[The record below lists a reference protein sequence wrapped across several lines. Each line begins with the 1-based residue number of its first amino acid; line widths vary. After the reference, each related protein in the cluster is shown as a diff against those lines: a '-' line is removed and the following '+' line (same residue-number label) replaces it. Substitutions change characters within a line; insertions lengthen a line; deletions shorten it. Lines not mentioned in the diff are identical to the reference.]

1 MSYTLDGDSL
11 RFRGEA
17 GTQLCALDVPEAQV
31 LVVQGTSVS
40 TAGAVQGLAA
50 ASGATDALASGL
62 FTWKAP
68 VAAVVT
74 DALAATYSGGVLTS
88 DTPQAFPVAGVQAGD
103 RVLLTG
109 QTTQAHNGVY
119 QVTNAGSAG
128 SVQFVL
134 TRATDFQAGARVA
147 GAAIVSR
154 ESGATGLFLNT
165 NNEEPDWTTD
175 AVAFE
180 QVGGGGGG
188 STSVEADS
196 ISLDEMEHSPAGG
209 ELFVYAAVHAD
220 PNVSKAP
227 KRLALGMQ
235 GNPLRAGAAGEP
247 QYAELEANGLA
258 AGAVQETH
266 LDSAAVTTDKL
277 ADGAVQT
284 THING
289 TISTA
294 ALASSSVQTVNF
306 ADGAFTVDNNFVTT
320 AMLGTGAVGT
330 TQLVDVC
337 VNATKLQGACV
348 GTAALANNCV
358 GSQKLPNNAVATAN
372 LADDCVTS
380 TLLATT
386 LYKSSISAIGNAA
399 GMQTVD
405 FATANTIRVTAA
417 GVVRLTA
424 TNTGVTT
431 VGGWVDSSDRK
442 WKHLQGPVC
451 ADPLGALDFV
461 DGVSWTWKADGS
473 AGAGVIA
480 QDFAR
485 ACPQAVTHDVAQG
498 GYVVNYNAVTGF
510 SICCAKALK
519 RQTEE
524 IQGVLDAA
532 RTACRGPALGT
543 DLDEELALQ
552 GQVASLDRRVRAAL
566 SRVSPR
572 SPRVPHR
579 SPHGARL

>member
-1 MSYTLDGDSL
+1 
-11 RFRGEA
+11 
-17 GTQLCALDVPEAQV
+17 
-31 LVVQGTSVS
+31 
-40 TAGAVQGLAA
+40 
-50 ASGATDALASGL
+50 
-62 FTWKAP
+62 
-68 VAAVVT
+68 
-74 DALAATYSGGVLTS
+74 
-88 DTPQAFPVAGVQAGD
+88 
-103 RVLLTG
+103 
-109 QTTQAHNGVY
+109 
-119 QVTNAGSAG
+119 
-128 SVQFVL
+128 
-134 TRATDFQAGARVA
+134 
-147 GAAIVSR
+147 
-154 ESGATGLFLNT
+154 
-165 NNEEPDWTTD
+165 
-175 AVAFE
+175 
-180 QVGGGGGG
+180 
-188 STSVEADS
+188 
-196 ISLDEMEHSPAGG
+196 MEHSPAGG
-209 ELFVYAAVHAD
+209 ELFVYGAVHAD

-247 QYAELEANGLA
+247 QYAELDANGLGT
-258 AGAVQETH
+258 GAVQETH

-277 ADGAVQT
+277 ADGAVET

-320 AMLGTGAVGT
+320 VMLGTDAVGT

-348 GTAALANNCV
+348 GTAALATNCV

-386 LYKSSISAIGNAA
+386 LYKSTLSAIGNAA
-399 GMQTVD
+399 GMQTID
-405 FATANTIRVTAA
+405 FATNNTIRVTAA

-424 TNTGVTT
+424 TATGVTT
-431 VGGWVDSSDRK
+431 VGDWVDSSDRK
-442 WKHLQGPVC
+442 WKDLQGPVC

-461 DGVSWTWKADGS
+461 DGVSWTWKADAS
-473 AGAGVIA
+473 AGAGVVA

-485 ACPQAVTHDVAQG
+485 ACPQAVTHDAAQG

-532 RTACRGPALGT
+532 CTACRLTA

-552 GQVASLDRRVRAAL
+552 ERVASLDRRVRAAL

-572 SPRVPHR
+572 SPRVPH
-579 SPHGARL
+579 GARL